1 MPNLVGIGLSQV
13 PTNSMLGGMAYQ
25 DPEHASI
32 KNLDLKNLSQI
43 NSEIADT
50 ASAIFVYDTRKDSDG
65 GAWRKKT
72 RDTSWYNETL
82 GTEFRGTRKE
92 FPAVAVI
99 VAQTSKLTIYDA
111 DDPNLPMWMVFEGRT
126 VTSGHAN
133 FLGAVGQAI
142 GSVAMLNGNLCI
154 GFPSSNGWGMNKINF
169 VSDSQLWYWGTLY
182 LQTANRISERNTV
195 SKYIQ
200 VYPTTTALGN
210 SVVNDIALTVLPN
223 SEIDVHTGLPN
234 LTMAVSHHHG
244 VSVITSDGTVSNTTS
259 SNSGYRYSR
268 DVEWSANND
277 LLFVMG
283 DANGVLDY
291 LHTYDGFNTRSNTIT
306 IDSKTGSTLNA
317 RSAFRQAW
325 SSVAYSSHMFDGFT
339 VQGLNTASTYAKLEA
354 VAKNQPLHYAVRS
367 ASGLTHIIEDPD
379 RRASL
384 VSYTTDS
391 YVTGYLQGDVR
402 ASLLASTVEGTDPDY
417 STGVTGT
424 NLITN
429 GTFNSDTSN
438 WTSANGSTLT
448 QQNNG
453 NPGGNINVLSG
464 ASSNGYAYQTVTTV
478 VGKAYILSLDHYHV
492 DGSAG
497 YVNIGTSVGGSQ
509 NLYKTLGT
517 ASSWTRYTFTFVAT
531 GTSTTVGVYSRP
543 GGNVRYDNIDLRLA
557 DQDRSEEVQDKISN
571 GVGFYGTITKS
582 SVATGAELVAYGGF
596 SGSNYMRNDTTYNFG
611 NPCSV
616 VMTAWFNV
624 SDVSAYQ
631 YLTSIYDSTSNKV
644 CGMALF
650 VNTGKLYLFDTDAAW
665 TADTASLGDGQWH
678 QAVGIISGDQRITY
692 IDGKRVYYE
701 DAAGTQPDMSNTSR
715 LSIGHYNYQNNLQY
729 SWNGKLSLVRYST
742 TAPTADQVQKM
753 YEEEKHLFQENAQAT
768 LYGSSPIVTAVAY
781 DKDTEILHAGTSA
794 GRSEFQGLRRINNT
808 TTAVT
813 TAISASNGLVA
824 EQ

>member
-25 DPEHASI
+25 DPEHTSI
-32 KNLDLKNLSQI
+32 KDLDLRNLSKI
-43 NSEIADT
+43 KATLYDT

-72 RDTSWYNETL
+72 QDTSWYNEPL
-82 GTEFRGTRKE
+82 GTEIRGTRKE

-111 DDPNLPMWMVFEGRT
+111 DDPNLPMWMVFEGKT
-126 VTSGHAN
+126 VSSGHAN
-133 FLGAVGQAI
+133 MLGVVGQPI
-142 GSVAMLNGNLCI
+142 GSVAMLNGNLCV
-154 GFPSSNGWGMNKINF
+154 GFPSANGWGVSKINF
-169 VSDSQLWYWGTLY
+169 VSDSHLWYWSTLY
-182 LQTANRISERNTV
+182 RQTANRISERNTV

-200 VYPTTTALGN
+200 VYPVTSAIVN
-210 SVVNDIALTVLPN
+210 AVVNDIALTVLPN
-223 SEIDVHTGLPN
+223 SEIDPHTGLPN

-244 VSVITSDGTVSNTTS
+244 VTVITSDGRAVDTTS
-259 SNSGYRYSR
+259 SHTSYRYSR
-268 DVEWSANND
+268 NVEWSSDND

-291 LHTYDGFNTRSNTIT
+291 LHTYGGFNSQDNSIT
-306 IDSKTGSTLNA
+306 IDQKNGSTFNA

-325 SSVAYSSHMFDGFT
+325 SSVSYSSHMFDGFT
-339 VQGLNTASTYAKLEA
+339 VQGTNASPTYAQLEV

-367 ASGLTHIIEDPD
+367 ASGLTNIIEDPD
-379 RRASL
+379 SRGSL

-391 YVTGYLQGDVR
+391 YVTGYLQGDVQ

-438 WTSANGSTLT
+438 WTAANGATIT

-464 ASSNGYAYQTVTTV
+464 SSSNGYAYQTVTTV
-478 VGKAYILSLDHYHV
+478 VGKAYILTFDHYHV

-509 NLYKTLGT
+509 YLYKTLGT

-531 GTSTTVGVYSRP
+531 GTSTTVGFYSRP

-557 DQDRSEEVQDKISN
+557 DQDRSEEVEDKISN

-582 SVATGAELVAYGGF
+582 SVASGAELVAYSGF

-611 NPCSV
+611 NPCTIT
-616 VMTAWFNV
+616 MTAWFNV
-624 SDVSAYQ
+624 SDISDYQ
-631 YLTSIYDSTSNKV
+631 YITSIYDSGNAKV

-650 VNTGKLYLFDTDAAW
+650 INTGKLYLFDTNNAF

-678 QAVGIISGDQRITY
+678 QAVGIINGNQRITY
-692 IDGKRVYYE
+692 IDGKRVLYE
-701 DAAGTQPDMSNTSR
+701 DNAGTQPNMSSTSR
-715 LSIGHYNYQNNLQY
+715 LSIGHYNYQNNLNY
-729 SWNGKLSLVRYST
+729 SWKGKLSLVRYSK
-742 TAPTADQVQKM
+742 AMPSAEQVKKM
-753 YEEEKHLFQENAQAT
+753 YEEEKPLFYKNAKAT
-768 LYGSSPIVTAVAY
+768 LFGSSPIVTAVAY